1 MLASMNVLAIKKKG
15 ALCLKS
21 CMLQEKK
28 NVNDIA
34 THVVSVKEML
44 EGGCG
49 QHVLRACMH

>member
-1 MLASMNVLAIKKKG
+1 MLASINVLAIKKKRCIVFKTLYV
-15 ALCLKS
+15 AR
-21 CMLQEKK
+21 KK

-34 THVVSVKEML
+34 THVAFVKEML